1 MINLKSAYKNAGSII
16 PSYKF
21 AGKLAEV
28 RIWNYPLTAG
38 DIQSHVGS

>member
-1 MINLKSAYKNAGSII
+1 MTNLKSAYKNAGSII

-28 RIWNYPLTAG
+28 QG
-38 DIQSHVGS
+38 